1 MSHIRCPYCGKELL
15 DNSVYCSKCGRRIS
29 FTKSHQSNSGSWGGW
44 SNDQNSSTPFNEY
57 HYNNKRSN
65 NKSFLTFLIIG
76 LTIFLSILLYI
87 TYKSSFENTSHNS
100 TSDVVDSTI
109 VERLVQERL
118 EQEKAGQARQ
128 AEQAEA
134 AMAEQ
139 EGLEQERL
147 EQEKAEQQRD
157 KQQGLE
163 GTTWYYYQK
172 EDDLT
177 HEVTSINAIIIS
189 TNRVQFDS
197 HGNTA
202 RMCLSLKYSS
212 DGLSSLSTSV
222 MLTFV
227 EDNELCRFSDFKG
240 SGFLAVFDNGEVD
253 DRWSLIGMIDS
264 RKALFMDMPSDVTPF
279 VNKLK
284 TSKNVRIQVNLEDV
298 GKKTFDF
305 NIAGLKWNFDK

>member
-1 MSHIRCPYCGKELL
+1 MKRYKLYASAIGIVLQGLL
-15 DNSVYCSKCGRRIS
+15 
-29 FTKSHQSNSGSWGGW
+29 
-44 SNDQNSSTPFNEY
+44 
-57 HYNNKRSN
+57 
-65 NKSFLTFLIIG
+65 IG
-76 LTIFLSILLYI
+76 CTGHTSI
-87 TYKSSFENTSHNS
+87 S
-100 TSDVVDSTI
+100 TSVQSFVGDSTLAEDTC
-109 VERLVQERL
+109 VLDTAFSEATMSEQERA
-118 EQEKAGQARQ
+118 EQE
-128 AEQAEA
+128 
-134 AMAEQ
+134 MAEQ
-139 EGLEQERL
+139 EMAEQEM
-147 EQEKAEQQRD
+147 AEQQR
-157 KQQGLE
+157 LE

>member
-1 MSHIRCPYCGKELL
+1 M
-15 DNSVYCSKCGRRIS
+15 RIYKLFALAIVITLQCVLIGCTGTGS
-29 FTKSHQSNSGSWGGW
+29 GASGSAAA
-44 SNDQNSSTPFNEY
+44 
-57 HYNNKRSN
+57 
-65 NKSFLTFLIIG
+65 
-76 LTIFLSILLYI
+76 
-87 TYKSSFENTSHNS
+87 
-100 TSDVVDSTI
+100 DSTI
-109 VERLVQERL
+109 AEATMA
-118 EQEKAGQARQ
+118 EQEKAGQ

-139 EGLEQERL
+139 QRLEQER
-147 EQEKAEQQRD
+147 AEQQR
-157 KQQGLE
+157 LE